1 MRARILAAVL
11 VLVGAGWLTRAQDKP
26 LERADLDKRVVGAA
40 YETAVMGTDIFNKG
54 NHEGCFRLYQGTLM
68 GVAPLLDHRP
78 KLQATVKMRLER
90 ASKMKASDGAFE
102 LRVALDEIQNEI
114 APPKDGPKK
123 ALWDRLGGEAAVKAV
138 VHDLVLAAAED
149 KKVNFTRDGK
159 FPLTAKGVEHLEK
172 MLVEFVSSA
181 TGGPLKYTGKSMK
194 ESHKGM
200 AVTDAEFDA
209 LAGVLVATLKK
220 FKVPQ
225 AETDELVKIVAGT
238 RGDIVEK
245 APEKPVV
252 KPLWDR
258 LGGEA
263 AVKAVVHDFVLAA
276 AEDKK
281 VNFFRDGKV
290 KLDAKGVEH
299 LEKMLVEFV
308 SSATGGPLKYTGKS
322 MKESHK
328 GMAITDD
335 EFDALA
341 GVLVATLKKY
351 KVPQAEIDELAKI
364 VASTRPDIVE
374 KK

>member
-11 VLVGAGWLTRAQDKP
+11 VLVGAVGLTRAQDKP

-40 YETAVMGTDIFNKG
+40 YETAKMGTDIFNKG

-78 KLQATVKMRLER
+78 KLQAAVKMRLER
-90 ASKMKASDGAFE
+90 ASKMKAADGAFE

-138 VHDLVLAAAED
+138 VHDFVLAAAED
-149 KKVNFTRDGK
+149 KKVNFT
-159 FPLTAKGVEHLEK
+159 
-172 MLVEFVSSA
+172 
-181 TGGPLKYTGKSMK
+181 
-194 ESHKGM
+194 
-200 AVTDAEFDA
+200 
-209 LAGVLVATLKK
+209 
-220 FKVPQ
+220 
-225 AETDELVKIVAGT
+225 
-238 RGDIVEK
+238 
-245 APEKPVV
+245 
-252 KPLWDR
+252 
-258 LGGEA
+258 
-263 AVKAVVHDFVLAA
+263 
-276 AEDKK
+276 
-281 VNFFRDGKV
+281 RDGKV

-351 KVPQAEIDELAKI
+351 KVPQAEIDELVKI